1 MEIQV
6 NVTQVLGTQVINK
19 RDGSTTQKAAF
30 IGETFGQYPKKLK
43 FDVMGDK
50 LEQIMSAV
58 KVGAQLTVS
67 FDVES
72 REWQGKWYTDL
83 KVWRTQSLQQQQGGG
98 QDKQAPQQSP
108 SSQTQD
114 MPF

>member
-6 NVTQVLGTQVINK
+6 NITQVLDTQTINK
-19 RDGSTTQKAAF
+19 KDGSTTQKAAF
-30 IGETFGQYPKKLK
+30 IGETLGQYPKKVK

-50 LEQIMSAV
+50 LEQIMSPV
-58 KVGAQLTVS
+58 VVGAQLAVS

-83 KVWRTQSLQQQQGGG
+83 KVWRTQSLQQGQQAAT
-98 QDKQAPQQSP
+98 QQQAHAPQAT
-108 SSQTQD
+108 QTHD
-114 MPF
+114 DDPF